1 MTTKRIKQGEKAHNF
16 TLVDTQHTAIN
27 LSDFEGKQNVF
38 LVFNRGFS

>member
-1 MTTKRIKQGEKAHNF
+1 MTTKRIKQGEQARNF
-16 TLVDTQHTAIN
+16 TLVDTHDKPIN

>member
-1 MTTKRIKQGEKAHNF
+1 MTTNRIQQGEKARNF
-16 TLVDTQHTAIN
+16 TLQDAQGNPVS